1 LRAKSTVQLW
11 IRRYQTITE
20 AIDSPDKDGELWR
33 EIQQV
38 FDLFDVHD
46 MSSDET
52 ETEAQFSAAKTV
64 RRIRK
69 HWISE
74 DISKVKHHAMT
85 CWTAADLKT

>member
-1 LRAKSTVQLW
+1 MQLW
-11 IRRYQTITE
+11 LRRQQTITE
-20 AIDSPDKDGELWR
+20 ALDSPDKDAELWG
-33 EIQQV
+33 EIQRV
-38 FDLFDVHD
+38 FDLFDPGD

-74 DISKVKHHAMT
+74 DVSKVGHHTRCAGRLLT
-85 CWTAADLKT
+85 